1 MNTPT
6 QRETHLQSEF
16 VQWFRR
22 GGRSGPRARRGA
34 ASTVASLLLLLLGAA
49 SGAHAALMGDTVM
62 FDNVTVGLWGEPAV
76 MGDTLVFTPL
86 EFEASQAGGPG
97 VDLVKGSVAF
107 DIWANPGYQI
117 TRVDFAEAGESM
129 LFGDGVTI
137 VDGTLTAGATM
148 TALAFPGTGNVF
160 AGPGG
165 FDFAD
170 PVWEAEAA
178 VDLDS
183 PVAHLHV
190 VLRNKLLAM
199 APGVLDVAD
208 INKALAT
215 LEVTTVVPEPLS
227 MLLVGTSV
235 GILVA
240 LRRRP
245 AQG

>member
-1 MNTPT
+1 MK
-6 QRETHLQSEF
+6 THSKSNF
-16 VQWFRR
+16 VGRLMTTRR
-22 GGRSGPRARRGA
+22 TGLWGSRGTTA
-34 ASTVASLLLLLLGAA
+34 TVAGLLLLLGAA
-49 SGAHAALMGDTVM
+49 SGAHAALMGDTVS

-76 MGDTLVFTPL
+76 EGDTLVFTPL

-97 VDLVKGSVAF
+97 VDLVTGSVAF

-117 TRVDFAEAGESM
+117 TGVDFAEAGESM
-129 LFGDGVTI
+129 LFGDGLTI
-137 VDGTLTAGATM
+137 VRGTLTAGATM
-148 TALAFPGTGNVF
+148 TKLAFPDTGNEF

-170 PVWEAEAA
+170 PAWAAEAA
-178 VDLDS
+178 VDLSAS

-190 VLRNKLLAM
+190 VLQNKLLAV

-227 MLLVGTSV
+227 MLLVGTSI